1 MKSGFTPDSLDL
13 STSVDGGPAG
23 HYSMPSVV
31 KTAKTKMISG
41 SKEKPR
47 RDSSSSSDDSVAKA
61 KKIKRQQ
68 RKDAEKQKSRSS
80 SKGRRS
86 SSERP
91 KTAVQKKV
99 KTPPV
104 VVLPLG
110 ELTAKNLQSHAGG
123 DNVSTT
129 SSRRSAKLQL
139 LKQRQKQLEF
149 QAELEKVNSECM
161 EEEERAS

>member
-13 STSVDGGPAG
+13 SSSVDGGPAG
-23 HYSMPSVV
+23 HYAMPSVV
-31 KTAKTKMISG
+31 KTVEAKLISG
-41 SKEKPR
+41 SKVKPR
-47 RDSSSSSDDSVAKA
+47 RESSSSSDDSVAKA

-68 RKDAEKQKSRSS
+68 KKDAKKQKSRSS

-104 VVLPLG
+104 VLPLG

-123 DNVSTT
+123 DNVSVT